1 MRISDWSSDV
11 CSSDLQRLTFRGI
24 AVIDASQRIDALSP
38 IRFGEILAAGSGELA
53 QRSDTIAMLGQ
64 EVAPRADRSWAVV
77 QGIDGGREHH
87 FRAYGVK
94 REFETHHHPK
104 NTAPPLNAQ
113 IRSWFSPSPPRP
125 NPPPP
130 PPP

>member
-53 QRSDTIAMLGQ
+53 QRSDTIAMLGP

-77 QGIDGGREHH
+77 QGIEGGREHH
-87 FRAYGVK
+87 FRDAGAK
-94 REFETHHHPK
+94 REFEIGRASGRERACTYVWTTVVGDAMK
-104 NTAPPLNAQ
+104 NK
-113 IRSWFSPSPPRP
+113 
-125 NPPPP
+125 
-130 PPP
+130 